1 MAWKLGGETSAK
13 DIIKYDGGSTRNS
26 IEARLRV
33 EKCSPSLTLTVLV
46 TVNFKNYHDD
56 QLRHPVF
63 GEGYDMWKK
72 HTSDDMYNFSLRTD
86 EKNIRKENIG
96 LSDGRECRYSG
107 FAGKLSR

>member
-1 MAWKLGGETSAK
+1 M
-13 DIIKYDGGSTRNS
+13 
-26 IEARLRV
+26 
-33 EKCSPSLTLTVLV
+33 LTVSNVNGL
-46 TVNFKNYHDD
+46 NFKNYHD

-63 GEGYDMWKK
+63 GEGYDIWKK

-86 EKNIRKENIG
+86 EKKIYI